1 MILDALFG
9 PIERLITEH
18 GSATIL
24 REHLGL
30 IKAKL
35 AEQEAQHRD
44 LQAKYAQAQ
53 ADLLDAQARARI
65 LQQQL
70 DALQSGQHTG
80 LCCDHCGSLHI
91 TRTGSRPHP
100 VFGKLGDKEALFRC
114 TDCGGETAVLV
125 D

>member
-1 MILDALFG
+1 MSMNSLFG

-18 GSATIL
+18 GSAAIL
-24 REHLGL
+24 RERLEL

-35 AEQEAQHRD
+35 ADQEAQNRD

-53 ADLLDAQARARI
+53 ADVLKANSRARE

-80 LCCDHCGSLHI
+80 LCCDHCGSLRL
-91 TRTGSRPHP
+91 TRTGSRPHH
-100 VFGKLGDKEALFRC
+100 VFGVLGDKEALFRC
-114 TDCGGETAVLV
+114 LDCGGETAQIIT
-125 D
+125 

>member
-1 MILDALFG
+1 MILDSLFG
-9 PIERLITEH
+9 QLERLITEH
-18 GSATIL
+18 GSAAIL

-44 LQAKYAQAQ
+44 LQAKHDQAQ
-53 ADLLDAQARARI
+53 ADLLKAQARARE

-70 DALQSGQHTG
+70 DTLQRGQNTG
-80 LCCDHCGSLHI
+80 LCCDHCGSPRI
-91 TRTGSRPHP
+91 ARSGSRPHAI
-100 VFGKLGDKEALFRC
+100 FGDLGSKEALFRC
-114 TDCGGETAVLV
+114 ADCGGETAVLI